1 MTRRTLESLSKLWV
15 IWIWGYLILGG
26 IAMMNGKTFFLA
38 AAVDAPLPFWFK
50 MVFLNVPLQ
59 IALALTATALLART
73 RTTEEKP
80 GPFTVATSCA
90 ATLLILVNL
99 VTAIWLL
106 I

>member
-1 MTRRTLESLSKLWV
+1 MTRGTIESLSKLWI

-26 IAMMNGKTFFLA
+26 IASMNGKTGFLA

-59 IALALTATALLART
+59 IALALTASVLLART

-80 GPFTVATSCA
+80 GPVTVAASIA

-99 VTAIWLL
+99 VTAVWLL

>member
-1 MTRRTLESLSKLWV
+1 MTRRTIESLSKLWV
-15 IWIWGYLILGG
+15 IWIWGFLILGG
-26 IAMMNGKTFFLA
+26 IAKMNGKTSFLA

-59 IALALTATALLART
+59 IALALTASALLART

-80 GPFTVATSCA
+80 GPFTVTASIA

-106 I
+106 F